1 MCFLFF
7 SSLGLYSDPEKAK
20 EEFVYDLSLATQGIM
35 VSQYNTGV
43 NYSLGLGIHID
54 MEKSVYWFQEAT
66 KQGHSKAPFNLAV
79 LYARGNNVPKNLTLS
94 ETYFLLAAERG
105 NKVLFKKFTP
115 QKQRRPMKLLRC
127 FAVQNFYFT
136 LKLYLLGIKDGKR
149 FQPSINPKRDA
160 RVGCIWWLVFQG

>member
-1 MCFLFF
+1 MCFLLF

-105 NKVLFKKFTP
+105 NKEAKDFIQKVYASETKKTHEAIEMLCCP
-115 QKQRRPMKLLRC
+115 KLLLHATAIP
-127 FAVQNFYFT
+127 F
-136 LKLYLLGIKDGKR
+136 GD
-149 FQPSINPKRDA
+149 
-160 RVGCIWWLVFQG
+160 

>member
-1 MCFLFF
+1 MFADFER
-7 SSLGLYSDPEKAK
+7 EKK
-20 EEFVYDLSLATQGIM
+20 EFVYDLSLATQGVM

-105 NKVLFKKFTP
+105 NKEAKDFIQKVYASETKKTHEAIEMLCCP
-115 QKQRRPMKLLRC
+115 KLLLHATAIP
-127 FAVQNFYFT
+127 F
-136 LKLYLLGIKDGKR
+136 GD
-149 FQPSINPKRDA
+149 
-160 RVGCIWWLVFQG
+160 

>member
-7 SSLGLYSDPEKAK
+7 SSLVLYSDPEKAK

-105 NKVLFKKFTP
+105 NKEAKDFIQKVYASETKKTHEAIEMLCCP
-115 QKQRRPMKLLRC
+115 KLLLHAKAIP
-127 FAVQNFYFT
+127 F
-136 LKLYLLGIKDGKR
+136 GD
-149 FQPSINPKRDA
+149 
-160 RVGCIWWLVFQG
+160 

>member
-1 MCFLFF
+1 LCFLFF

-105 NKVLFKKFTP
+105 NKEAKDFIQKVYASETKKTHEAIEMLCCP
-115 QKQRRPMKLLRC
+115 KLLLH
-127 FAVQNFYFT
+127 A
-136 LKLYLLGIKDGKR
+136 KAIPLGD
-149 FQPSINPKRDA
+149 
-160 RVGCIWWLVFQG
+160 

>member
-1 MCFLFF
+1 
-7 SSLGLYSDPEKAK
+7 
-20 EEFVYDLSLATQGIM
+20 M

-105 NKVLFKKFTP
+105 NKEAKDFIQKVYASETKKTHEAIETLCCP
-115 QKQRRPMKLLRC
+115 KLLLH
-127 FAVQNFYFT
+127 A
-136 LKLYLLGIKDGKR
+136 KAIPLGD
-149 FQPSINPKRDA
+149 
-160 RVGCIWWLVFQG
+160 